1 MPMKA
6 KLLLCCFIFTQFC
19 LAQNIIFPDSVFK
32 DYLLIAKTNFN
43 TDPNVFIQY
52 PPIDANADGQISYAE
67 ALLVEGFDFGYANI
81 TNLEGLQYFTN
92 VKVISTY
99 FADFPNFYQPSLINL
114 EQLSLLNSVGT
125 SSLSSVNVSQNSN
138 LKKFECRSDLIT
150 NLDFSSNPQL
160 RDLSIYCPSLTS
172 LNLSNLNNLKNLSY
186 LGKLPTIDLSDANNL
201 LTLNCVGSTQ
211 NFSFPNDNLLTALDL
226 SNQTKLMRLD
236 LTGNN
241 ITDLNLSNSPNLENL
256 NISNNNITTLN
267 IDNVKYVRQFF
278 CDNNLLSSLDV
289 SEMFNLNNFSC
300 KNNQLTSLATQNGI
314 IEEYI
319 DFSGNPGLIS
329 VCCDANEV
337 VYMQNLCNLYDYGT
351 TQVNGNCGNQA
362 NRISMY
368 PNPVGDWLHLSAN
381 FDIERVEVFNANGM
395 LVMSSESGADAIEM
409 NSLNSGLYFLK
420 VFSSQEVNT
429 LKFVK
434 I

>member
-1 MPMKA
+1 MKA
-6 KLLLCCFIFTQFC
+6 KILFCCFIFTQFC

-99 FADFPNFYQPSLINL
+99 YADFPNFYQPTLVNL
-114 EQLSLLNSVGT
+114 EHLSLLNSVGS
-125 SSLSSVNVSQNSN
+125 SSLSNVDISQNISI
-138 LKKFECRSDLIT
+138 KKFECRSDLIS
-150 NLDFSSNPQL
+150 NLNFSNNTLL
-160 RDLSIYCPSLTS
+160 RDLAIYCPSLTS
-172 LNLSNLNNLKNLSY
+172 LNLSNLSNLKNLSY
-186 LGKLPTIDLSDANNL
+186 LGKLPTIDLSDAINL
-201 LTLNCVGSTQ
+201 LTLTCIGSTQ
-211 NFSFPNDNLLTALDL
+211 NYNFPVENLLSTLDL

-241 ITDLNLSNSPNLENL
+241 IASLDLSNSPNLETL
-256 NISNNNITTLN
+256 NISNNNIATLN

-278 CDNNLLSSLDV
+278 CDNNLLTSLDV

-319 DFSGNPGLIS
+319 DFSGNPGLTS

-337 VYMQNLCNLYDYGT
+337 VYMQNLCNQYDNDT
-351 TQVNGNCGNQA
+351 AVVNGNCNNQA

-409 NSLNSGLYFLK
+409 NGLNSGLYFLK

-429 LKFVK
+429 MKFVK